1 MRMRPS
7 SKGGLFMTCKLT
19 LPGRIFSVAAFVL
32 LSTLIVTAQNPV
44 PFISQPL
51 VPSAFAPSVP
61 GITFAL
67 TVNGTGF
74 VSGSVVH
81 WNGSPRT
88 TAYVNGS
95 TLYAYIL
102 SSDTRQAS
110 TAWITVVNPTPGG
123 GTSNVVFLPISNPT
137 STVSFEPRANYN
149 VGECPQYIA
158 IGDFARNGKLDLV
171 SANDCSGTA
180 SVLLGNGD
188 GTFQPQ
194 AQYSAGTQAPI
205 VGDYNRD
212 GILDLAVLSG
222 GVAILL
228 GRGDGTFL
236 PENSYPANGS
246 FHGITADFN
255 GDGKLD
261 LAIADS
267 GVSIL
272 LGNGDGTFGPANE
285 YQAWGFSTTVATGDF
300 NRDGKLDLVTSN
312 WEGGNV
318 SVLLGRGDG
327 TFLPHVE
334 YATGPNPGG
343 VVVAD
348 VNGDGKLDLIVA
360 NQGAPTVSVLLGNGD
375 GTFRPK
381 MDYPVTNDAVRVDVG
396 DFNQDGKLDLA
407 VATYGPTV
415 DILLGN
421 GDGSFQAPLSFPT
434 GNSPWNALPAD
445 FNGDGHLDVATG
457 NFGDSTISVLIQK
470 ATVKLHK

>member
-1 MRMRPS
+1 MI
-7 SKGGLFMTCKLT
+7 CKLI
-19 LPGRIFSVAAFVL
+19 LPGRIFSVVVL
-32 LSTLIVTAQNPV
+32 LLASTLVVMAQNPV

-61 GITFAL
+61 GRTFAL

-74 VSGSVVH
+74 VSGSVVN

-88 TAYVNGS
+88 TVYANNS
-95 TLYAYIL
+95 KLYAYIL
-102 SSDTRQAS
+102 STDTEQAT
-110 TAWITVVNPTPGG
+110 TAWITVVNPAPGG
-123 GTSNVVFLPISNPT
+123 GTSNVVFLPINNPT
-137 STVSFEPRANYN
+137 STVSFEPRVNYT

-158 IGDFARNGKLDLV
+158 TADFARNGKLDLV
-171 SANDCSGTA
+171 SANDCAGTA

-188 GTFQPQ
+188 GTFQNHVDYP
-194 AQYSAGTQAPI
+194 AGGGDAQAPI

-212 GILDLAVLSG
+212 GILDLAVPYYE
-222 GVAILL
+222 VAILL
-228 GRGDGTFL
+228 GRGDGSFGS
-236 PENSYPANGS
+236 PVFYSDNGS
-246 FHGITADFN
+246 FHGITADFKGN
-255 GDGKLD
+255 GKLD

-272 LGNGDGTFGPANE
+272 LGNGDGTFGPAVE
-285 YQAWGFSTTVATGDF
+285 YQAGGFSTTVATGDF
-300 NRDGKLDLVTSN
+300 NRDGILDLVTSN
-312 WEGGNV
+312 YDENTV
-318 SVLLGRGDG
+318 SVLLGNGDG
-327 TFLPHVE
+327 TFRTHVD

-348 VNGDGKLDLIVA
+348 VNGDGKFDLIVA
-360 NQGAPTVSVLLGNGD
+360 NQQAATVSVLLGNGD

-381 MDYPVTNDAVRVDVG
+381 VDYRVSYGAVRVDVG

-421 GDGSFQAPLSFPT
+421 GDGTFQAPLSFPT

-457 NFGDSTISVLIQK
+457 NFDDGTISVLLQ
-470 ATVKLHK
+470 TPSSR

>member
-1 MRMRPS
+1 
-7 SKGGLFMTCKLT
+7 MTCKLI
-19 LPGRIFSVAAFVL
+19 LPGRIFSVVALLL

-51 VPSAFAPSVP
+51 VPSAVAPSVP
-61 GITFAL
+61 GLTFTL

-74 VSGSVVH
+74 VPSSVVN
-81 WNGSPRT
+81 WNGHPRSS
-88 TAYVNGS
+88 AYVDGS
-95 TLYAYIL
+95 ELLAYIL
-102 SSDTRQAS
+102 STDTEQAS
-110 TAWITVVNPTPGG
+110 TAWITVVNPNPGG
-123 GTSNVVFLPISNPT
+123 GTSNVVFLPINNPT
-137 STVSFEPRANYN
+137 STVSFEPQVNYT

-158 IGDFARNGKLDLV
+158 TGDFARNGKLDLV
-171 SANDCSGTA
+171 SANDCSGNV

-194 AQYSAGTQAPI
+194 VQDPAGGGDSQAPI

-212 GILDLAVLSG
+212 GILDLAVPDG
-222 GVAILL
+222 EFAILL

-236 PENSYPANGS
+236 PEVSYPASGGDY
-246 FHGITADFN
+246 GITADFN

-261 LAIADS
+261 LAFSGS
-267 GVSIL
+267 GVSVL
-272 LGNGDGTFGPANE
+272 LGNGDGTFGPGVE
-285 YQAWGFSTTVATGDF
+285 YGAGGFSTTVATGDF

-312 WEGGNV
+312 YDESTV
-318 SVLLGRGDG
+318 SVLLGNGDG
-327 TFLPHVE
+327 TFPTHAD
-334 YATGPNPGG
+334 YATGPYPGG

-360 NQGAPTVSVLLGNGD
+360 NQGAPSVSVLLGNGD

-381 MDYPVTNDAVRVDVG
+381 VDYPVTHDAVRVDVG
-396 DFNQDGKLDLA
+396 DFNQDGRLDLA

-421 GDGSFQAPLSFPT
+421 GDGTFQPPLSFPT

-457 NFGDSTISVLIQK
+457 NFGDGTVSVLLQ
-470 ATVKLHK
+470 TPTMKLHK

>member
-1 MRMRPS
+1 
-7 SKGGLFMTCKLT
+7 MTCKLIR
-19 LPGRIFSVAAFVL
+19 PGRIFSVVTLLL

-44 PFISQPL
+44 PSINQPL

-61 GITFAL
+61 GLTFAL

-74 VSGSVVH
+74 VSDSVVN
-81 WNGSPRT
+81 WNGHPRT
-88 TAYVNGS
+88 TAYVNS
-95 TLYAYIL
+95 SKLYAYIL
-102 SSDTRQAS
+102 SSDTGQAS

-123 GTSNVVFLPISNPT
+123 GTSNTVFLPINSPT
-137 STVSFEPRANYN
+137 STVSFEPRANYP

-158 IGDFARNGKLDLV
+158 TADFARNGKLDLV
-171 SANDCSGTA
+171 SANDCDGTA

-194 AQYSAGTQAPI
+194 VPYSAGGGDSQAPI
-205 VGDYNRD
+205 IGDFNRD
-212 GILDLAVLSG
+212 GILDFAVPYYQ
-222 GVAILL
+222 VAILL

-236 PENSYPANGS
+236 PEVSYPDNGS

-285 YQAWGFSTTVATGDF
+285 YQAGGFSTTVATGDF

-312 WEGGNV
+312 YEGGNV

-327 TFLPHVE
+327 TFQPHVE
-334 YATGPNPGG
+334 YGAGPNPGG

-360 NQGAPTVSVLLGNGD
+360 NQGSATVSVLLGNGD

-381 MDYPVTNDAVRVDVG
+381 MDYPVTHAAIRVDVG

-407 VATYGPTV
+407 VATFGDTV

-434 GNSPWNALPAD
+434 GTEPWNALPAD
-445 FNGDGHLDVATG
+445 FNGDGHLDIATG
-457 NFGDSTISVLIQK
+457 NFGDSTISVLLQTS
-470 ATVKLHK
+470 TVKLHK

>member
-1 MRMRPS
+1 MI
-7 SKGGLFMTCKLT
+7 CKLT
-19 LPGRIFSVAAFVL
+19 FPVRIFSIVTLLL
-32 LSTLIVTAQNPV
+32 LSALIVTAQNPV

-51 VPSAFAPSVP
+51 VPSAIAPNVP

-74 VSGSVVH
+74 VSGSVVN
-81 WNGSPRT
+81 WNGHARP

-95 TLYAYIL
+95 KLYAYIL
-102 SSDTRQAS
+102 SSDTEQAS

-123 GTSNVVFLPISNPT
+123 GTSNLVFLPINNPT
-137 STVSFEPRANYN
+137 STVSFEPRANYT

-158 IGDFARNGKLDLV
+158 TADFRRVGKLDLV
-171 SANDCSGTA
+171 SANDCSGNV

-194 AQYSAGTQAPI
+194 AQYSAGGGDSQAPI
-205 VGDYNRD
+205 VGDFNRD
-212 GILDLAVLSG
+212 GILDLAVPWGNLA
-222 GVAILL
+222 VLL

-236 PENSYPANGS
+236 PEVSYPVGS
-246 FHGITADFN
+246 GDYGITADFN

-261 LAIADS
+261 LALS
-267 GVSIL
+267 GSGAFVL
-272 LGNGDGTFGPANE
+272 LGNGDGTFGSGRG
-285 YQAWGFSTTVATGDF
+285 YGGDFTTTVATGDF

-312 WEGGNV
+312 YDQATV

-327 TFLPHVE
+327 TFQPPVD
-334 YATGPNPGG
+334 YATGNEPGG
-343 VVVAD
+343 VAVAD

-360 NQGAPTVSVLLGNGD
+360 NQGAPSVSVLLGNGD
-375 GTFRPK
+375 GTFRSK
-381 MDYPVTNDAVRVDVG
+381 VDYPVSSGAVRVDVG

-407 VATYGPTV
+407 VATYRPSV

-421 GDGSFQAPLSFPT
+421 GDGTFQAQLSFPT

-445 FNGDGHLDVATG
+445 FDGDGHLDVATG
-457 NFGDSTISVLIQK
+457 NFGDGTISVLLQTS
-470 ATVKLHK
+470 TVRRH